1 MSNNEKQKDKYSA
14 NSIGGRIAEL
24 MLEKLTNNND
34 NDKQPNQTN
43 NDGTSNDQK
52 SLQGQG
58 KKK

>member
-52 SLQGQG
+52 SLQGQR

>member
-1 MSNNEKQKDKYSA
+1 MSNKNKDKYSA

-24 MLEKLTNNND
+24 MLEKLINNND
-34 NDKQPNQTN
+34 KPNQTN

-52 SLQGQG
+52 SLQGKG

>member
-1 MSNNEKQKDKYSA
+1 MSNKDKQKDKYSA

-24 MLEKLTNNND
+24 MLEKLTNN
-34 NDKQPNQTN
+34 DKPNQTN

-52 SLQGQG
+52 SLQGKG

>member
-1 MSNNEKQKDKYSA
+1 MSNNDKQKDKYSA

-24 MLEKLTNNND
+24 ILQKLTNNN
-34 NDKQPNQTN
+34 NDKQLNQTN

-52 SLQGQG
+52 SLQGKG

>member
-1 MSNNEKQKDKYSA
+1 MSNKDKDKYSA

-34 NDKQPNQTN
+34 NDNDKQPNQTK

-52 SLQGQG
+52 SLQGQR

>member
-1 MSNNEKQKDKYSA
+1 MSNKDKEKYHP

-24 MLEKLTNNND
+24 MLEKLTNNN

-43 NDGTSNDQK
+43 NDDGTSNDQK
-52 SLQGQG
+52 SLQGKG

>member
-1 MSNNEKQKDKYSA
+1 MSNKDKDKYSA

-24 MLEKLTNNND
+24 MLEKLTNND

-52 SLQGQG
+52 SLQGQR

>member
-1 MSNNEKQKDKYSA
+1 MSNKDKDKYSA
-14 NSIGGRIAEL
+14 NSIGSRIAEL
-24 MLEKLTNNND
+24 ILEKLTNNND
-34 NDKQPNQTN
+34 NDKQPNQTK